1 MYVVTSVAG
10 LFRRARKPGYA
21 AERYLQFFKRTLSR
35 HAELDPFLTDRA
47 FVQSLAERGRYE
59 FNTGE
64 MEQAITR
71 LRQLEGTGE
80 GRGAADAAEMDALK
94 AIREAEKVR
103 KTALGMRENEE
114 QK

>member
-1 MYVVTSVAG
+1 M
-10 LFRRARKPGYA
+10 
-21 AERYLQFFKRTLSR
+21 
-35 HAELDPFLTDRA
+35 
-47 FVQSLAERGRYE
+47 QSLAERGRYQ

-80 GRGAADAAEMDALK
+80 GRGAGDSAEMDALN

-103 KTALGMRENEE
+103 KTALGLGSKE
-114 QK
+114 